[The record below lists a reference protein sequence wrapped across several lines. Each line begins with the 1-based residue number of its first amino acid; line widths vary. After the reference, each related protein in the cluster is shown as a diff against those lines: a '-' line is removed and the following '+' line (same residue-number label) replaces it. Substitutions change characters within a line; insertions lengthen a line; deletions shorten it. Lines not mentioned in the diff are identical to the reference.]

1 LLQAILLKAEDLL
14 NGILKLDKNIRFIGL
29 LEKSGH
35 LYSSIPIEGIVQHLT
50 GRNSEVSLS
59 QTANIV
65 QMRKGFSTDL
75 GDLKYIVYA
84 HDKVLVFSIPILE
97 DLILVFSTE
106 KDVNVNNIVQRIK
119 DYIKSVKSEL
129 TLEKPSKMVDEEKR
143 RIVRNLY
150 DSGITE
156 DLIAEQMD
164 LDINTVKTLI
174 QESSAMV

>member
-1 LLQAILLKAEDLL
+1 MNSADLL
-14 NGILKLDKNIRFIGL
+14 SGILKLDSNIRFIGL

-35 LYSSIPIEGIVQHLT
+35 LYSGGPIEGIVQHLT

-59 QTANIV
+59 QTAHIV
-65 QMRKGFSTDL
+65 QMRKNFSADL
-75 GDLKYIVYA
+75 GELKYMVYA

-106 KDVNVNNIVQRIK
+106 KGVNVNGIVTTIT
-119 DYIKSVKSEL
+119 DYIKSIEPEL
-129 TLEKPSKMVDEEKR
+129 KLEKPRKMVDEEKR
-143 RIVRNLY
+143 RMVRNLY

-164 LDINTVKTLI
+164 LDINTVKILV
-174 QESSAMV
+174 QEPIA

>member
-1 LLQAILLKAEDLL
+1 LNSTDLL
-14 NGILKLDKNIRFIGL
+14 NGILKLDSNIRFIAL

-35 LYSSIPIEGIVQHLT
+35 LYSGGPIEGIVQHLT

-59 QTANIV
+59 QTAHIV
-65 QMRKGFSTDL
+65 QMRKNFSADL
-75 GDLKYIVYA
+75 GELKYMVYA

-106 KDVNVNNIVQRIK
+106 KGVNVNGIVTTIT
-119 DYIKSVKSEL
+119 DYIKSIEPEL
-129 TLEKPSKMVDEEKR
+129 KLEKPRKMVDEEKR
-143 RIVRNLY
+143 RMVRNLY

-164 LDINTVKTLI
+164 LDINTVKILV
-174 QESSAMV
+174 QEPIA

>member
-1 LLQAILLKAEDLL
+1 LNTADLL
-14 NGILKLDKNIRFIGL
+14 EGILKLATNIRFIGL

-35 LYSSIPIEGIVQHLT
+35 LYSGGPIEGIVQHLT

-59 QTANIV
+59 QTAHMI
-65 QMRKGFSTDL
+65 QMRKNFSADL
-75 GDLKYIVYA
+75 GELKYMVYA

-106 KDVNVNNIVQRIK
+106 SDVNVNSIVTRII
-119 DYIKSVKSEL
+119 DYIKSVEPEL
-129 TLEKPSKMVDEEKR
+129 KLEKPRKMVDEEKR
-143 RIVRNLY
+143 RMVINLY

-164 LDINTVKTLI
+164 LDINTVKILI
-174 QESSAMV
+174 QEPIA

>member
-1 LLQAILLKAEDLL
+1 MNTADLL
-14 NGILKLDKNIRFIGL
+14 EGILKLDTNIRFIGL

-35 LYSSIPIEGIVQHLT
+35 LYSGGPIEGIVQHLT
-50 GRNSEVSLS
+50 GGNSEVSLS
-59 QTANIV
+59 QTAHMV
-65 QMRKGFSTDL
+65 QMRKNFSTVL
-75 GDLKYIVYA
+75 GELKYMVYA

-106 KDVNVNNIVQRIK
+106 SDVNVNSIVTRIM
-119 DYIKSVKSEL
+119 DYIKSVEPKL
-129 TLEKPSKMVDEEKR
+129 KLEKPRKMVDEEKR
-143 RIVRNLY
+143 RMVINLY

-174 QESSAMV
+174 QEPIA

>member
-1 LLQAILLKAEDLL
+1 MNTADLL
-14 NGILKLDKNIRFIGL
+14 EGILKLDTNIRFIGL

-35 LYSSIPIEGIVQHLT
+35 LYSGGPIEGIVQHLT

-59 QTANIV
+59 QTAHMV
-65 QMRKGFSTDL
+65 QMRKNFSADL
-75 GDLKYIVYA
+75 GELKYMVYA

-106 KDVNVNNIVQRIK
+106 RDVNVNSIVTRIM
-119 DYIKSVKSEL
+119 DYIKSVEPKL
-129 TLEKPSKMVDEEKR
+129 KLEKPRKMVDEEKR
-143 RIVRNLY
+143 RMVINLY

-164 LDINTVKTLI
+164 LDINTVKILI
-174 QESSAMV
+174 QEPIG

>member
-1 LLQAILLKAEDLL
+1 MNTEELLK
-14 NGILKLDKNIRFIGL
+14 GILKLDTNIRFIGL

-35 LYSSIPIEGIVQHLT
+35 LYSGGPIEGIVQHLT

-59 QTANIV
+59 QTAHMV
-65 QMRKGFSTDL
+65 QMRKNFSTDL
-75 GDLKYIVYA
+75 GELKYMVYA

-106 KDVNVNNIVQRIK
+106 KDVNVNGIVTTII
-119 DYIKSVKSEL
+119 DYIRSVESEL
-129 TLEKPSKMVDEEKR
+129 KLEKPRKMVDEEKKR
-143 RIVRNLY
+143 MVRNLH

-164 LDINTVKTLI
+164 LDINTVKILI
-174 QESSAMV
+174 QEPIV

>member
-1 LLQAILLKAEDLL
+1 LNSADLL
-14 NGILKLDKNIRFIGL
+14 NGILKLDPNIRFIGL

-35 LYSSIPIEGIVQHLT
+35 LYSGGPIEGIVQHLT

-59 QTANIV
+59 QTAHIV
-65 QMRKGFSTDL
+65 QMRKNFSADL
-75 GDLKYIVYA
+75 GELKYMVYA

-106 KDVNVNNIVQRIK
+106 KGVNVNGIVTTIK
-119 DYIKSVKSEL
+119 DYIKSIEPEL
-129 TLEKPSKMVDEEKR
+129 KLEKPRKIIDEEKR
-143 RIVRNLY
+143 RMVRNLY

-164 LDINTVKTLI
+164 LDINTVKILV
-174 QESSAMV
+174 QEPIA

>member
-1 LLQAILLKAEDLL
+1 MNTADLL
-14 NGILKLDKNIRFIGL
+14 EGILKLDTNIRFIGL

-35 LYSSIPIEGIVQHLT
+35 LYSGGPIEGIVQHLT

-59 QTANIV
+59 QTAHMV
-65 QMRKGFSTDL
+65 QMRKNFSTDL
-75 GDLKYIVYA
+75 GELKYMVYA

-106 KDVNVNNIVQRIK
+106 RDVNVNSIVTRIM
-119 DYIKSVKSEL
+119 DYIKSIEPKL
-129 TLEKPSKMVDEEKR
+129 KLEKPRKMVDEEKR
-143 RIVRNLY
+143 RMVINLY

-164 LDINTVKTLI
+164 LDINTVKILI
-174 QESSAMV
+174 QEPIG

>member
-1 LLQAILLKAEDLL
+1 LNTVDLL
-14 NGILKLDKNIRFIGL
+14 EGILKLDTNIRFIGL

-35 LYSSIPIEGIVQHLT
+35 LYSGGPIEGIVQHLT

-59 QTANIV
+59 QTAHMV
-65 QMRKGFSTDL
+65 QMRKNFAADL
-75 GDLKYIVYA
+75 GELKYMVYA

-106 KDVNVNNIVQRIK
+106 SDVNVNSIVTKIM
-119 DYIKSVKSEL
+119 DYIKSVEPKL
-129 TLEKPSKMVDEEKR
+129 KLEKPRKMVDEEKR
-143 RIVRNLY
+143 RMVINLY

-164 LDINTVKTLI
+164 LDINTVKILI
-174 QESSAMV
+174 QEPIA

>member
-1 LLQAILLKAEDLL
+1 MNTADLL
-14 NGILKLDKNIRFIGL
+14 EGILKLDTSIRFIGL

-35 LYSSIPIEGIVQHLT
+35 LYSGGPIDGIVQHLT

-59 QTANIV
+59 QTAHMV
-65 QMRKGFSTDL
+65 QMRKNFSTDL
-75 GDLKYIVYA
+75 GELKYMVYA

-106 KDVNVNNIVQRIK
+106 SDVNVNSIVTRIM
-119 DYIKSVKSEL
+119 DYIKSVEPKL
-129 TLEKPSKMVDEEKR
+129 KLEKPRKMVDEEKR
-143 RIVRNLY
+143 RMVINLY

-174 QESSAMV
+174 QEPIA

>member
-1 LLQAILLKAEDLL
+1 LNSADLL
-14 NGILKLDKNIRFIGL
+14 NGILKLDSNIRFIGL

-35 LYSSIPIEGIVQHLT
+35 LYSGGPIEGIVQHLT

-59 QTANIV
+59 QTGHIV
-65 QMRKGFSTDL
+65 QMRKNFSADL
-75 GDLKYIVYA
+75 GELKYMVYA

-106 KDVNVNNIVQRIK
+106 KGVNVNGIVTTIT
-119 DYIKSVKSEL
+119 DYIKSIEPEL
-129 TLEKPSKMVDEEKR
+129 KLEKPRKMVDEEKR
-143 RIVRNLY
+143 RMVKNLY

-164 LDINTVKTLI
+164 LDINTVKILV
-174 QESSAMV
+174 QEPIA

>member
-1 LLQAILLKAEDLL
+1 
-14 NGILKLDKNIRFIGL
+14 LDSNIRFIGL

-35 LYSSIPIEGIVQHLT
+35 LYSGGPIEGIVQHLT

-59 QTANIV
+59 QTAHIV
-65 QMRKGFSTDL
+65 QMRKNFSADL
-75 GDLKYIVYA
+75 GELKYMVYA

-106 KDVNVNNIVQRIK
+106 KGVNVNGIVTTIT
-119 DYIKSVKSEL
+119 DYIKSIVPEL
-129 TLEKPSKMVDEEKR
+129 KLEKPRKMVDEEKR
-143 RIVRNLY
+143 RMVRNLY

-164 LDINTVKTLI
+164 LDINTVKILV
-174 QESSAMV
+174 QEPIA

>member
-1 LLQAILLKAEDLL
+1 MNSEDLL
-14 NGILKLDKNIRFIGL
+14 KGILKLDSNIRFIGL

-35 LYSSIPIEGIVQHLT
+35 LYSGGPIEGIVKHLT

-59 QTANIV
+59 QTSHIV
-65 QMRKGFSTDL
+65 QMRKNFSADL
-75 GDLKYIVYA
+75 GELKYMVYA

-106 KDVNVNNIVQRIK
+106 KDVNVNGIVTTIT
-119 DYIKSVKSEL
+119 DYVKSVDPEL
-129 TLEKPSKMVDEEKR
+129 KLEKPRKMVDEEKR
-143 RIVRNLY
+143 RAVRNLY

-164 LDINTVKTLI
+164 LDINTVKILI
-174 QESSAMV
+174 QESIA